1 MSIRHVFHSLNEF
14 RKRIFVHALLSGLGP
29 LHSHLGVL
37 LRRYI
42 YPAIFGK
49 FGEQV
54 RIAPLVEF
62 VNPAGIFIKSN
73 VKIEPGVSLRSHG
86 AMSKIVL
93 HRNVSLDKY
102 VNIKTHKLG
111 RIEIGHHTDI
121 GPFTCLS
128 GDSIVIGN
136 DCLIA
141 SHCRIYANNHTF
153 SNPETLIRCQGH
165 SYKGITIANNCWLG
179 TGVSI
184 LDGVTVGEGSV
195 IGAGSVVTKSIP
207 PFSVALGVPAKVI
220 KRRKRRSSRL
230 LVESSR

>member
-1 MSIRHVFHSLNEF
+1 MSICHAFHGLKEF
-14 RKRIFVHALLSGLGP
+14 GKRIFVHALLSWLGP

-37 LRRYI
+37 LRRCT

-54 RIAPLVEF
+54 SIAPLVEF

-73 VKIEPGVSLRSHG
+73 VKIEPGVSIRSHG

-93 HRNVSLDKY
+93 HRNVSLDKC
-102 VNIKTHKLG
+102 VNIKTHKFG

-128 GDSIVIGN
+128 GDSIIVGN

-141 SHCRIYANNHTF
+141 SHCSIYANNHTF
-153 SNPETLIRCQGH
+153 SDPETLIRRQGH
-165 SYKGITIANNCWLG
+165 SYKGITIAHNCWIG

-195 IGAGSVVTKSIP
+195 VGAGSVVTKSIP